1 VEEFMPHRRKI
12 KKGSFAG
19 HLDELVA
26 VAGIQSDPEPA
37 KAKRKPKRGRDA
49 ASVHDRLFERAWSAG
64 ERKTSF

>member
-1 VEEFMPHRRKI
+1 MI

-26 VAGIQSDPEPA
+26 VAGTQPKSEPA

-49 ASVHDRLFERAWSAG
+49 VSVHDRLFERARNAG

>member
-1 VEEFMPHRRKI
+1 MPHRRMI

-26 VAGIQSDPEPA
+26 VAGTESNPEPA

-49 ASVHDRLFERAWSAG
+49 ANVHDRLFERAWNAG

>member
-1 VEEFMPHRRKI
+1 MI

-26 VAGIQSDPEPA
+26 VAGIPSDPEPA

-49 ASVHDRLFERAWSAG
+49 ASVHDRLFERASSAG
-64 ERKTSF
+64 EREPSF